1 MSDMKE
7 FLEKHEITTNGDE
20 ILVNP
25 CRLISAECLGLFFWN
40 RGGKIYCLK
49 QKGFYKNLKELI
61 ILALDDTEYYTHK
74 GSQDF
79 LDCVACLGEEEVKEL
94 IEILRGRDTTKELK
108 GELKTKR
115 INTNKTLKSF
125 ELNKEGMKTK

>member
-94 IEILRGRDTTKELK
+94 IEFYEGETKHNK
-108 GELKTKR
+108 GCKAKQN
-115 INTNKTLKSF
+115 ITL
-125 ELNKEGMKTK
+125 